1 MQMPK
6 LFLIVLLATAC
17 NCQAEPPPSGH
28 WEGSIQIPGRELI
41 AVVDL
46 AQDGAGAWTGSIT
59 MPGLLVKGAE
69 LIQISAKDSEIG
81 FAIKDALGAQEDGA
95 ASFKGRLGGAGDIT
109 GTFLQAGNS
118 AAFRLTKTGPPQVE
132 LPIRST
138 AVSKDL
144 EGEWKG
150 DYELTGYA
158 RHVTIKL
165 SNREANGATADF
177 VIVGKKVNNLPVDLV
192 IQEGDSLTVESH
204 ATGLG
209 YEGRFDK
216 GSGQL
221 KGVVKQGPLEVPL
234 NLTRSH

>member
-1 MQMPK
+1 M
-6 LFLIVLLATAC
+6 
-17 NCQAEPPPSGH
+17 
-28 WEGSIQIPGRELI
+28 
-41 AVVDL
+41 
-46 AQDGAGAWTGSIT
+46 TG
-59 MPGLLVKGAE
+59 K
-69 LIQISAKDSEIG
+69 
-81 FAIKDALGAQEDGA
+81 
-95 ASFKGRLGGAGDIT
+95 
-109 GTFLQAGNS
+109 FLQAGNS
-118 AAFRLTKTGPPQVE
+118 AAFRLTKTGPAQVE

-138 AVSKDL
+138 AVSKEL

-165 SNREANGATADF
+165 SNRGAGGATADF
-177 VIVGKKVNNLPVDLV
+177 VIIGKKVNNLPVDLV
-192 IQEGDSLTVESH
+192 TQEGDLLTVESH

-221 KGVVKQGPLEVPL
+221 KGTIAQGPLEVPL